1 MKSNVENME
10 SEMDQLSQSI
20 KNISNVTTSVNSA
33 LGPKRDKIRQLT
45 GVHDLLKKVF
55 KTIKNLFRLIF
66 NYSLINIILN
76 SPKDSIHI

>member
-20 KNISNVTTSVNSA
+20 NNISNVTSSVNSA
-33 LGPKRDKIRQLT
+33 LGLKRDKILQLT

-55 KTIKNLFRLIF
+55 
-66 NYSLINIILN
+66 LN
-76 SPKDSIHI
+76 DE

>member
-20 KNISNVTTSVNSA
+20 NNISNVASSVNSA

-55 KTIKNLFRLIF
+55 
-66 NYSLINIILN
+66 
-76 SPKDSIHI
+76 

>member
-1 MKSNVENME
+1 MQSNVIRNG
-10 SEMDQLSQSI
+10 STF
-20 KNISNVTTSVNSA
+20 KNISNVTTSVNPA